1 MKKLAE
7 TANLFT
13 FYQFP
18 EEIRQSIYSTN
29 LIENVNKEI
38 KRRVKKHI
46 LFPDESA
53 LERFLVGLFE
63 EYNAINLSRTHRGFK
78 TCQDTLESFFE

>member
-1 MKKLAE
+1 MNKLAE

-13 FYQFP
+13 LYQFP
-18 EEIRQSIYSTN
+18 EEIYSTN

-38 KRRVKKHI
+38 KRKVKKHI
-46 LFPDESA
+46 LFPDEIS

-78 TCQDTLESFFE
+78 ACLDTLESFFE